1 MSRVLQVFAS
11 SRILRAGSVCT
22 AMAIAAL
29 AWHASPDAAQTSGT
43 RIHVSFPASL
53 ETQRIDGRLLVML
66 STDPEVEP
74 RFQVTDDAATQ
85 QVFGVDVDG
94 LAPGATAVVDAA
106 ATGYPLPSLR
116 DVPAGTYRAQALL
129 HRYET
134 FRRAD
139 GHIVKLPMD
148 RGEGQQWN
156 RAPGN
161 LFSTPVSVTIGK
173 DASVNLT
180 LDKVIAPIP
189 APPTTKYIRHERIRS
204 EKLSTFWG
212 RDMYIGAHVLVP
224 EGFDSHPEAR
234 YPLMIDHGH
243 FSHTFDGFREEKPD
257 PTLAPDFSARFD
269 MRGYNR
275 YEQQAAHD
283 LYKEWTGPG
292 FPRVLVIQIQHPT
305 PFYDDSYAVN
315 SANAGP
321 WGDAIVEELIP
332 HIEKTYRGIGEG
344 WARFM
349 YGGSTGG
356 WEALAAQVFYPETF
370 NGAYAACPDP
380 IDFRAYTVVNLY
392 QDTNAYYLEGRFKKT
407 PRPGYRNWLGHV
419 STTLEDMNRRELAL
433 GSKTRSG
440 QQWDVWE
447 ATFSPVGSDGYPRRI
462 WDKVTGRIDPDVAAY
477 WKERYDLVHI
487 MQRDWEKGL
496 GTKLAGKVNLYVG
509 DMDNYYLNNAVYLA
523 ETFLRSTTNPWFA
536 GEVTYGDRAEHCWNG
551 DPVRPNYASRLRYH
565 QMFIPKAV
573 ARMEKT
579 APQGADVKSWRY

>member
-1 MSRVLQVFAS
+1 MTQTRCRALRFA
-11 SRILRAGSVCT
+11 GGCC
-22 AMAIAAL
+22 AAL
-29 AWHASPDAAQTSGT
+29 LLAGLASRKSPEAAQSTGV
-43 RIHVSFPASL
+43 RIRVSFPAAL
-53 ETQRIDGRLLVML
+53 EAQRIDGRLLVML
-66 STDPEVEP
+66 STDPKAEP
-74 RFQVTDDAATQ
+74 RFQITDDAGTQ
-85 QVFGVDVDG
+85 LVFGVDVDG
-94 LAPGATAVVDAA
+94 LAPGTPAIVDAA
-106 ATGYPLPSLR
+106 ATGYPMRSLR
-116 DVPAGTYRAQALL
+116 DIPAGTYTAQALL

-139 GHIVKLPMD
+139 GHVVKMPMD

-161 LFSTPVSVTIGK
+161 LYSTPLQVTIGK
-173 DASVNLT
+173 DATIDLT
-180 LDKVIAPIP
+180 LGQVIAPIP
-189 APPTTKYIRHERIRS
+189 PPPATRYIRHERIRS
-204 EKLSTFWG
+204 EKLSKFWG
-212 RDMYIGAHVLVP
+212 RDMYLGAHVLVP
-224 EGFDSHPEAR
+224 EGFDTHLDAR

-243 FSHTFDGFREEKPD
+243 FPHTFEGFREEKPD
-257 PTLAPDFSARFD
+257 LTLKPDYSARFGIA
-269 MRGYNR
+269 GYNR
-275 YEQQAAHD
+275 YQQQAAHD

-321 WGDAIVEELIP
+321 WGDAIVDELIP
-332 HIEKTYRGIGEG
+332 HIEKKYRGIGQG
-344 WARFM
+344 WSRFM

-356 WEALAAQVFYPETF
+356 WEALAAQVFYPDTF
-370 NGAYAACPDP
+370 NGAFAACPDP

-392 QDTNAYYLEGRFKKT
+392 EDSNAYYVDSRWKKT
-407 PRPGYRNWLGHV
+407 PRPGFRNWLGHV
-419 STTLEDMNRRELAL
+419 STTLEDMNLRELAL
-433 GSKTRSG
+433 GTKTRSG

-447 ATFSPVGSDGYPRRI
+447 ATYSPVGADGYPKRI
-462 WDKVTGRIDPDVAAY
+462 WDKVTGQIDKEVAAY

-496 GTKLAGKVNLYVG
+496 GQKLAGKVHLYVG

-523 ETFLRSTTNPWFA
+523 ETFLRATTNPWFA
-536 GEVTYGDRAEHCWNG
+536 GEVAYGDRAEHCWNG

-579 APQGADVKSWRY
+579 APSGADLKSWRY

>member
-1 MSRVLQVFAS
+1 MIESVARVVRLS
-11 SRILRAGSVCT
+11 AGLC
-22 AMAIAAL
+22 AAL
-29 AWHASPDAAQTSGT
+29 AVAGLAMRVAPDAAQSAGI
-43 RIHVSFPASL
+43 RVRVSLPASL
-53 ETQRIDGRLLVML
+53 ESQRLDGRLLVML
-66 STDPEVEP
+66 STDPKAEP
-74 RFQVTDDAATQ
+74 RFQIADGPETQ
-85 QVFGVDVDG
+85 LVFGIDVDG
-94 LAPGATAVVDAA
+94 LAPGTPALVDAA
-106 ATGYPLPSLR
+106 AFGYPIRSLR
-116 DVPAGTYRAQALL
+116 DVPAGTYTAQALL

-139 GHIVKLPMD
+139 GHVVKLPMD

-156 RAPGN
+156 LAPGN
-161 LFSTPVSVTIGK
+161 LYSTPVQVTIGR
-173 DASVNLT
+173 DAAIDIT
-180 LDKVIAPIP
+180 LDKVIPPIA

-204 EKLSTFWG
+204 EKLSRFWG
-212 RDMYIGAHVLVP
+212 RDMYLGAHVLVP
-224 EGFDSHPEAR
+224 EGFDTHPEAR

-243 FSHTFDGFREEKPD
+243 FPYTFGGFREEPPD
-257 PTLAPDFSARFD
+257 PNLTPDFSARFN
-269 MRGYNR
+269 MSGYNR
-275 YEQQAAHD
+275 YQQQAAYD
-283 LYKEWTGPG
+283 FYKEWTGPG

-332 HIEKTYRGIGEG
+332 YIEKKYRGLGQG

-356 WEALAAQVFYPETF
+356 WEALAAQVFYPDAF

-392 QDTNAYYLEGRFKKT
+392 EDRNAYHLDSPFKKT
-407 PRPGYRNWLGHV
+407 PRPGHRNWLGHM
-419 STTLEDMNRRELAL
+419 SATLEEMNLRELAL
-433 GSKTRSG
+433 GTKTRSG

-447 ATFSPVGSDGYPRRI
+447 ATYSPVGPDGYPKRI
-462 WDKVTGRIDPDVAAY
+462 WDKVTGVIDKDVAAY
-477 WKERYDLVHI
+477 WRDNYDLVHI
-487 MQRDWEKGL
+487 MKRDWEKGL
-496 GTKLAGKVNLYVG
+496 GQKLAGKVNLYVG

-523 ETFLRSTTNPWFA
+523 EDFLRATTNPPFG

-551 DPVRPNYASRLRYH
+551 DPTRPNYASRLRYH